1 MMKKIQK
8 LKLSPIV
15 NFDKATNQFEI
26 LLNEVGIHGI
36 GKSKQEAVNSLVDV
50 VTSSTIEFFYN
61 FELYFDSPEL
71 RRKYPYFLS
80 FGRCK
85 TKDDLLRVLNI
96 EA

>member
-1 MMKKIQK
+1 MKKKQK
-8 LKLSPIV
+8 VNLRPIV
-15 NFDKATNQFEI
+15 NFDKDTNQFEI
-26 LLNEVGIHGI
+26 LLNEVGIQSK
-36 GKSKQEAVNSLVDV
+36 GKSKQEAVNSLLDV
-50 VTSSTIEFFYN
+50 VTNSTLEFFYN
-61 FELYFDSPEL
+61 FELYFDSPAF